1 MERDLVEAAQRGD
14 QVAFGVLVTNSVD
27 RLFALASLILRDRD
41 RAEDAVQEALVRAW
55 RDLPTLRDVDRFQS
69 WLRRLLVRSCAD
81 VGRTERRFSA
91 DVRAIS
97 LEPSIGDTSGALAD
111 RDELERALRRLTIEQ
126 RTLLVLRYH
135 LDLSLGELAEALDA
149 PVGTIKSRLHYATD
163 ALRAALDADARGTA
177 ILQERPA

>member
-14 QVAFGVLVTNSVD
+14 QSAFGVLVKGSVD
-27 RLFALASLILRDRD
+27 RLFGVACLILRDRD

-55 RDLPTLRDVDRFQS
+55 RDLPTLRDPDRFDG
-69 WLRRLLVRSCAD
+69 WIRRLLVRACAD
-81 VGRTERRFSA
+81 IGRTERRFST
-91 DVRAIS
+91 DVRPLA
-97 LEPSIGDTSGALAD
+97 LEPTVGDGSAALAD
-111 RDELERALRRLTIEQ
+111 RDELERALRRLTLDQ

-135 LDLSLGELAEALDA
+135 LDLALGELAETLDV
-149 PVGTIKSRLHYATD
+149 PVGTVKSRLHYATD